1 MRCVFTLAGALL
13 TIAAVATPASAQIPT
28 TFTNLQVL
36 PKDIPRAE
44 LIATMRNIAG
54 SLGVRCAHCHVG
66 PDDLTGMNFA
76 TDEKRSKVAARA
88 MLQMVRSI
96 NTEFVGRLPAGE
108 STPQQVSCITCH
120 RRSIKPPRPLPELLL
135 NTMNAN
141 GVPAAI
147 AQYRKL
153 RAEAMDAG
161 LYDFREPTLGIVATM
176 LREQKR
182 LAEAMEFLQLNAEFF
197 PNSVNTQLLLGDL
210 AVQKGDPGAAA
221 GFYKRALE
229 LDPNNAAA
237 RKALES
243 LKR

>member
-1 MRCVFTLAGALL
+1 MLAGAVLVV
-13 TIAAVATPASAQIPT
+13 AAAAPAAAQIPT

-36 PKDIPRAE
+36 PKDIPRPE
-44 LIATMRNIAG
+44 LIMTMRNIAG

-88 MLQMVRSI
+88 MLQMVRNI

-108 STPQQVSCITCH
+108 STPQQVTCITCH

-135 NTMNAN
+135 NTMNAS
-141 GVPAAI
+141 GVPAAV

-161 LYDFREPTLGIVATM
+161 LYDFREPTLAIVATT
-176 LREQKR
+176 LREQKK
-182 LAEAMEFLQLNAEFF
+182 LDEAMEFLKLNAEVF

-210 AVQKGDPGAAA
+210 AVQKADPGAAA

>member
-1 MRCVFTLAGALL
+1 MKPLSMLAGAALV
-13 TIAAVATPASAQIPT
+13 AAAAAPAAAQIPT

-44 LIATMRNIAG
+44 LIGTMRNIAG

-88 MLQMVRSI
+88 MLQMVRNI
-96 NTEFVGRLPAGE
+96 NTEFVGRLPAAE
-108 STPQQVSCITCH
+108 STPQQVTCLTCH

-135 NTMNAN
+135 TTMNAS

-161 LYDFREPTLGIVATM
+161 LYDFREPTLAILATT

-182 LAEAMEFLQLNAEFF
+182 LDEAMEFLQLNAEIF
-197 PNSVNTQLLLGDL
+197 PKSVGTQMNLGDTAL
-210 AVQKGDPGAAA
+210 QKGDKAAAA
-221 GFYKRALE
+221 GFYQRALE
-229 LDPNNAAA
+229 LDPANAAA
-237 RKALES
+237 KKALEN

>member
-1 MRCVFTLAGALL
+1 MKPLSMLAGAVL
-13 TIAAVATPASAQIPT
+13 TITAAAPAAAQIPT

-36 PKDIPRAE
+36 PKDITRAE

-88 MLQMVRSI
+88 MLQMVRNI
-96 NTEFVGRLPAGE
+96 NTEFVGRLPAAE
-108 STPQQVSCITCH
+108 STPQQVTCITCH

-135 NTMNAN
+135 NTMNAI
-141 GVPAAI
+141 GVPGAFALFGSLGGVVL
-147 AQYRKL
+147 A
-153 RAEAMDAG
+153 AG

>member
-1 MRCVFTLAGALL
+1 MRLLSLLAGAVL
-13 TIAAVATPASAQIPT
+13 TIAAAAPAAAQIPT

-36 PKDIPRAE
+36 PKDIPRPE

-88 MLQMVRSI
+88 MLQMVRNI

-108 STPQQVSCITCH
+108 STPQQVTCLTCH

-135 NTMNAN
+135 NTMNEN

-161 LYDFREPTLGIVATM
+161 LYDFREPTLAIVATT

-182 LAEAMEFLQLNAEFF
+182 LAEAMEFLKLNAEIF
-197 PNSVNTQLLLGDL
+197 PNSVNTQMLLGEL
-210 AVQKGDPGAAA
+210 AVQKGDPEAAA

-229 LDPNNAAA
+229 LDPANAAA
-237 RKALES
+237 KKALEN